1 MKGFFND
8 MDSFRVNN
16 EGIYETGM
24 RRRLNEIK
32 IAHQFDFAVYKL
44 DWDFLYRKFIGVIL
58 RKWK

>member
-1 MKGFFND
+1 

-32 IAHQFDFAVYKL
+32 IAYQFDFAVYKL
-44 DWDFLYRKFIGVIL
+44 DWDFLYRKLIGVIL
-58 RKWK
+58 RK